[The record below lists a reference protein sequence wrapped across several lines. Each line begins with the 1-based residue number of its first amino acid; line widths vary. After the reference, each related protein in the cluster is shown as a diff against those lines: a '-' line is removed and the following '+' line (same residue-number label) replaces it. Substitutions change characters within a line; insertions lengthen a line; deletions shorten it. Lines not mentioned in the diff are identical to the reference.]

1 MATTS
6 EWIHGARPRTLPA
19 AVVPVGVGI
28 ACAAFHGI
36 ALPGWDATVRSGL
49 AVIVAVALQVGV
61 NFANDYSDG
70 VRGTDDERLGPVRL
84 VGQQLAPAAQV
95 RMAAVVA
102 LAIAALAGLLLVVIS
117 GMWWL
122 LLVGAV
128 AIAAAWFYTGGPRPY
143 GYSGL
148 GELMVFVFFGLVAVG
163 ATTLVLAG
171 QVTVLSVLY
180 GVALGM
186 LAVALLVVNNL
197 RDIPSDL
204 ANSKM
209 TLAVRLGDARTRTL
223 FGWCL
228 WIPLAIAA
236 FVGLGGIGFVPIF
249 PAGAI
254 FALVAAPLTFVAW
267 RTVKSGATGSNLV
280 RVLALTATVELVY
293 GLATVA
299 GIVAT
304 MSLS

>member
-19 AVVPVGVGI
+19 AAVPVGVGI

-36 ALPGWDATVRSGL
+36 ALPAWDATVRSGL
-49 AVIVAVALQVGV
+49 ALIVAVALQVGV
-61 NFANDYSDG
+61 NYANDYSDG

-102 LAIAALAGLLLVVIS
+102 LAVAALAGLLLVVIS

-122 LLVGAV
+122 LLVGAF

-180 GVALGM
+180 GVALGL

-254 FALVAAPLTFVAW
+254 FGLVAAPLTFVAW
-267 RTVKSGATGSNLV
+267 RIVKSGATGSKLV
-280 RVLALTATVELVY
+280 RVLALTATVELVF

-299 GIVAT
+299 GIIAT
-304 MSLS
+304 MSLG